1 MEGKVGRCP
10 VAWKN
15 WAAARDHETTEAHG
29 TLKSSGRVKVGRLD
43 ASVVITQQ
51 GIRCEGNNGVCLT
64 GVLVQAGEVGA
75 TGVDVQ
81 HGSGLQQEKQEGKSH
96 SLRMEQ
102 QKHQPQ
108 ESTKQDQWGRVHC
121 TQPVSLHS
129 WPAVCF
135 TTFRGPVLQR
145 VSDALIQ
152 LWYEVVQFS
161 LRTDSRAGS
170 VLGGWQRRSSRVQ
183 WSP

>member
-1 MEGKVGRCP
+1 M
-10 VAWKN
+10 
-15 WAAARDHETTEAHG
+15 AARDHETTGAHG
-29 TLKSSGRVKVGRLD
+29 TLKPSRRVKEIRFI
-43 ASVVITQQ
+43 ASVVIAQQ
-51 GIRCEGNNGVCLT
+51 AIRCGANNGVRLT
-64 GVLVQAGEVGA
+64 GVLVKAGEVGA
-75 TGVDVQ
+75 TGMDVQ

-96 SLRMEQ
+96 SLWMEK

-108 ESTKQDQWGRVHC
+108 ESTKQNQWGRVHC

-129 WPAVCF
+129 WPAVSF